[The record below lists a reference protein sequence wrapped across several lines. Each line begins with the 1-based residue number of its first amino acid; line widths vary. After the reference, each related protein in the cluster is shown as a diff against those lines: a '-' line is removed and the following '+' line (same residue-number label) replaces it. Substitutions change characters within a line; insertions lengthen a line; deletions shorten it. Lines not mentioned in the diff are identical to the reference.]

1 MSLDANQVYQG
12 CRVLALP
19 FEPYHG
25 FLQERF
31 AFKDGCFSSS
41 SSALHG
47 VCPSYPSSS
56 SSYTVFVFRVVSAVM
71 LIMHELLENSISD
84 HLCSFF
90 LFSFVLF
97 SLQMSNLYTTQTQRS
112 GIRTRTRRKLNDS
125 QQGVVTQK
133 SSSSPVSS
141 SSSSSSSSVPSAGL
155 GWCGLCGDGGG
166 WMSCGRCM
174 GEGGFS
180 TRSGL
185 AGIKGKVGWARCKLC
200 YGHKFLPCLLC
211 GISKSKDW
219 KDCKAPLP
227 PCSEN
232 KNLQ

>member
-1 MSLDANQVYQG
+1 MDFFKRG
-12 CRVLALP
+12 LP
-19 FEPYHG
+19 SRMVASHHHQQHF
-25 FLQERF
+25 
-31 AFKDGCFSSS
+31 
-41 SSALHG
+41 
-47 VCPSYPSSS
+47 
-56 SSYTVFVFRVVSAVM
+56 M
-71 LIMHELLENSISD
+71 
-84 HLCSFF
+84 
-90 LFSFVLF
+90 
-97 SLQMSNLYTTQTQRS
+97 MSNLYTTQTQRS

-125 QQGVVTQK
+125 QQGVVTPNT
-133 SSSSPVSS
+133 SSSPVSS
-141 SSSSSSSSVPSAGL
+141 SSSSSSSSVPSAGF

-166 WMSCGRCM
+166 WISCGRCM

-219 KDCKAPLP
+219 KDCKGPLP

>member
-1 MSLDANQVYQG
+1 MDFFKRG
-12 CRVLALP
+12 LP
-19 FEPYHG
+19 SRMVASHHHQQHF
-25 FLQERF
+25 
-31 AFKDGCFSSS
+31 
-41 SSALHG
+41 
-47 VCPSYPSSS
+47 
-56 SSYTVFVFRVVSAVM
+56 M
-71 LIMHELLENSISD
+71 
-84 HLCSFF
+84 
-90 LFSFVLF
+90 
-97 SLQMSNLYTTQTQRS
+97 MSNLYTTQTQRS

-125 QQGVVTQK
+125 QQGVVTQN

-141 SSSSSSSSVPSAGL
+141 SSSSSSSVPSAGL
-155 GWCGLCGDGGG
+155 
-166 WMSCGRCM
+166 
-174 GEGGFS
+174 
-180 TRSGL
+180 GL

>member
-1 MSLDANQVYQG
+1 M
-12 CRVLALP
+12 
-19 FEPYHG
+19 
-25 FLQERF
+25 
-31 AFKDGCFSSS
+31 
-41 SSALHG
+41 
-47 VCPSYPSSS
+47 
-56 SSYTVFVFRVVSAVM
+56 
-71 LIMHELLENSISD
+71 
-84 HLCSFF
+84 
-90 LFSFVLF
+90 FSFVLF
-97 SLQMSNLYTTQTQRS
+97 FLQMSNLYTTQTQRS

-125 QQGVVTQK
+125 QQGVVTQN

-141 SSSSSSSSVPSAGL
+141 SSSSVPSAGF
-155 GWCGLCGDGGG
+155 GWCGLCGEGGG

-232 KNLQ
+232 KIYSNL

>member
-1 MSLDANQVYQG
+1 MDFFKRGLPSRMVASHHHQQHFMVSVLLTLLLLTLFLFLGRFQHWCLLCTSCLRIQSLTIS
-12 CRVLALP
+12 VL
-19 FEPYHG
+19 
-25 FLQERF
+25 FLYF
-31 AFKDGCFSSS
+31 PLF
-41 SSALHG
+41 
-47 VCPSYPSSS
+47 
-56 SSYTVFVFRVVSAVM
+56 
-71 LIMHELLENSISD
+71 
-84 HLCSFF
+84 FF
-90 LFSFVLF
+90 L
-97 SLQMSNLYTTQTQRS
+97 LQMSNLYTTQTQRS

-125 QQGVVTQK
+125 RQGVVIQN

-141 SSSSSSSSVPSAGL
+141 SSSSSSSSSVPSAGF

-232 KNLQ
+232 KTLQ

>member
-1 MSLDANQVYQG
+1 MDFFKRGLPSRMVASHHHQQHFMMS
-12 CRVLALP
+12 
-19 FEPYHG
+19 
-25 FLQERF
+25 
-31 AFKDGCFSSS
+31 S
-41 SSALHG
+41 
-47 VCPSYPSSS
+47 
-56 SSYTVFVFRVVSAVM
+56 
-71 LIMHELLENSISD
+71 
-84 HLCSFF
+84 
-90 LFSFVLF
+90 
-97 SLQMSNLYTTQTQRS
+97 LYTTQTQRS

-125 QQGVVTQK
+125 QQRVVTQN
-133 SSSSPVSS
+133 SSSSPVSCS
-141 SSSSSSSSVPSAGL
+141 CSCSSSVPSAGF

-166 WMSCGRCM
+166 WMNCGRCM

>member
-1 MSLDANQVYQG
+1 MDFFKRGLPSRMVASHHHQQHFMVSVLLTLLLLLLTLFLFLGWFQQWCLLCTNCLRIQSLTIS
-12 CRVLALP
+12 VL
-19 FEPYHG
+19 
-25 FLQERF
+25 FL
-31 AFKDGCFSSS
+31 
-41 SSALHG
+41 
-47 VCPSYPSSS
+47 
-56 SSYTVFVFRVVSAVM
+56 M
-71 LIMHELLENSISD
+71 
-84 HLCSFF
+84 
-90 LFSFVLF
+90 FSFVLVF
-97 SLQMSNLYTTQTQRS
+97 LQMSSLYTTQTQRS

-125 QQGVVTQK
+125 QQRVVTQN
-133 SSSSPVSS
+133 SSSSPVSCS
-141 SSSSSSSSVPSAGL
+141 CSCSSSVPSAGF